1 MTAAAIKK
9 DIRQL
14 LSETEDALLLEEIK
28 AIFLFAQ
35 QKTDDEPYYF
45 EGISIGENA
54 LIKKGLEDL
63 ENGKTSS
70 HQEVRKEID
79 QILKR

>member
-1 MTAAAIKK
+1 MTAAAIKQ
-9 DIRQL
+9 DISQL

-35 QKTDDEPYYF
+35 QKTDEPYYF
-45 EGISIGENA
+45 EGISTGENA
-54 LIKKGLEDL
+54 LIRKGLDDI
-63 ENGKTSS
+63 ENGRTSS
-70 HQEVRKEID
+70 HQEVRKDID